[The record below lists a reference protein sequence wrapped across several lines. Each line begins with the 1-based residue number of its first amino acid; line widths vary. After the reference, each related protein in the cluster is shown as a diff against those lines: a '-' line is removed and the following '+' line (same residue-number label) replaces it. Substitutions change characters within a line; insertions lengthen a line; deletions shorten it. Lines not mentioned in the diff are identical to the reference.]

1 MNEARIEQLHKFL
14 EETPDDPFLIYALAT
29 EYKEDNKQKSK
40 YYFDKLL
47 AEHPDYV
54 GTYYHAAALY
64 AEEFDINKAEEI
76 YNKGIEVAKAQDDQ
90 HALREL
96 QNAYTNFQF
105 END

>member
-1 MNEARIEQLHKFL
+1 MNEARIQQLLKFL

-40 YYFDKLL
+40 HYFDMLL

-76 YNKGIEVAKAQDDQ
+76 YIKGIEVAKAQGDH

-105 END
+105 ENE